1 MQDKATLLKRAKHMR
16 HASTEAEAALWRHLR
31 ADRLQCHKFKRQQ
44 PIGPYIVDFVC
55 FARNLIV
62 EIDGGQHVDRQAYD
76 EARTAWLRRDGFHVL
91 RFWNDDVL
99 RSIELVL
106 DEVLRGLDASS

>member
-1 MQDKATLLKRAKHMR
+1 MQDKAILLKRAKHMR
-16 HASTEAEAALWRHLR
+16 HAATEAEAALWRHLR
-31 ADRLQCHKFKRQQ
+31 AGRLQCHKFKRQQ